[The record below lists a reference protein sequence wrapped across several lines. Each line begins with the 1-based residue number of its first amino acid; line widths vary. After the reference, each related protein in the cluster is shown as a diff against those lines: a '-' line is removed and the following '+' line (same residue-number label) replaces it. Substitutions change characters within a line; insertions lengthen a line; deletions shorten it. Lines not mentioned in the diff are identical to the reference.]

1 MVLRTKKNPGLIPYQ
16 TVRKAIGWLGILLP
30 AAMIIGNLIFSTCN
44 SIQSSIS
51 HYYYTITGHWFVGI
65 LCATAMFL
73 ISYTGYNQV
82 DNIVSSVAGFA
93 ALLIA
98 FFPTN
103 MVKEVPV
110 TIINEGC
117 LLFSLPENGIRN
129 TVHYVSS
136 GIFFVALAYMS
147 FFLFTKS
154 KGEKTEEKKIRNKI
168 FKTSGVIIIVSL
180 VLIALYGFFG
190 ESGDRLSELKPVFWL
205 EWIALFAFGISWLV
219 KGETV
224 LKDHSLTNE

>member
-1 MVLRTKKNPGLIPYQ
+1 MVLLTKENPGLIPYQ

-65 LCATAMFL
+65 LCAVAMFL
-73 ISYTGYNQV
+73 ISYKGYNLI

-93 ALLIA
+93 AVFIA

-103 MVKEVPV
+103 MLKKVPV
-110 TIINEGC
+110 TIVNDGC

-136 GIFFVALAYMS
+136 GIFFCALAYMS
-147 FFLFTKS
+147 IFLFTKS
-154 KGEKTEEKKIRNKI
+154 HGEKTKEKTIRNEV
-168 FKTSGVIIIVSL
+168 FRTCGVIIISSI
-180 VLIALYGFFG
+180 VLITLYGFFG
-190 ESGDRLSELKPVFWL
+190 ESNDRLSELKPVFWL
-205 EWIALFAFGISWLV
+205 EWLGLFAFGISWLV
-219 KGETV
+219 KAKVV
-224 LKDHSLTNE
+224 LKDHSPIE